1 MSHPADDFDP
11 FAPAIFDLVKIIN
24 FFNIQQ
30 VEFSA
35 GLCSG
40 TPQRRG
46 QRYRAPVSFASQ
58 KPTQVPGDER
68 SHTHSTRR
76 RRLVTDPPAC
86 CVPGANLSGDGPVG
100 AAGHRRSRPRP
111 APRRAASAL
120 AYPRD
125 GRDRRRRPPAP
136 SRRKRA
142 AVPAHA
148 CPRGAAG
155 PARRRRCASGGLG
168 ALSARGR
175 AAPPGPG
182 TGRAASRKP
191 RRPLR
196 ASPAARQPPPGGKRA
211 ACRLRLYSQGL
222 GPCRLAPLR
231 KEERCE
237 VSFSMQT
244 QRCVLLAANR
254 QMLL

>member
-35 GLCSG
+35 RLCSG

-111 APRRAASAL
+111 ALRRAASAL

-125 GRDRRRRPPAP
+125 GRDRRRRP
-136 SRRKRA
+136 RRLPGASERPWPHTR
-142 AVPAHA
+142 V
-148 CPRGAAG
+148 RGARR
-155 PARRRRCASGGLG
+155 ARRSGG
-168 ALSARGR
+168 
-175 AAPPGPG
+175 AAPPAGWGRSRPAGEPPRRARAPAALRPANRGGRSAPLPPPG
-182 TGRAASRKP
+182 NPRPAVKGRLAGCVCTRRAWVRAASIPSERRKDVKCP
-191 RRPLR
+191 
-196 ASPAARQPPPGGKRA
+196 S
-211 ACRLRLYSQGL
+211 
-222 GPCRLAPLR
+222 PCRLSVA
-231 KEERCE
+231 
-237 VSFSMQT
+237 FF
-244 QRCVLLAANR
+244 
-254 QMLL
+254 